1 VKENRRRKEVRV
13 ITGSRAEW
21 LRKIVKGGI

>member
-13 ITGSRAEW
+13 ITNSGAEG